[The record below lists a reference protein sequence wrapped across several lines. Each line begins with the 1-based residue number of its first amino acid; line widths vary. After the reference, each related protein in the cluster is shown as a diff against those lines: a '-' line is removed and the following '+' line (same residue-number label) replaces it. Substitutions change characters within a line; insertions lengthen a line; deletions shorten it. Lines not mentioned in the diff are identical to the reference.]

1 MFLNSYVLIICLEK
15 TNTAKRLSKNLSLPK
30 PRLPTHK
37 STIIKNDNLQKIIV
51 ITKKV

>member
-15 TNTAKRLSKNLSLPK
+15 TNTAKRLSNNLSLPK
-30 PRLPTHK
+30 PKLPTHNPVK
-37 STIIKNDNLQKIIV
+37 KNDNPGKTAI